1 MTFYLNQCGKIGDA
15 ILWMKLKENMM
26 NGIPEYYKEVLK
38 AWGDYSKHVV
48 CTSLN
53 KNDIL
58 RQPLFLNKL
67 LKRGEQ
73 TIFFIKNGIMQ
84 E

>member
-1 MTFYLNQCGKIGDA
+1 MEFQNTI
-15 ILWMKLKENMM
+15 
-26 NGIPEYYKEVLK
+26 EVLK

-73 TIFFIKNGIMQ
+73 TFFIKNGIMQ